1 MKAQEE
7 RRVLR
12 LKVVTAAQID
22 ALICVL
28 QVLRSHNVTA
38 RRVMA
43 QHVGIR
49 GPAAAEMFEIEIEV
63 SPSDV
68 APEALRVIAA
78 KINQLSVVLA
88 VVVGE

>member
-1 MKAQEE
+1 M
-7 RRVLR
+7 LR

-28 QVLRSHNVTA
+28 QLLQSLHVTP

-43 QHVGIR
+43 QHLAIR
-49 GPAAAEMFEIEIEV
+49 GPAATEVFEIEIEV
-63 SPSDV
+63 SASDV
-68 APEALRVIAA
+68 TPEALRIIAA
-78 KINQLSVVLA
+78 KINQLSIVLA

>member
-1 MKAQEE
+1 M
-7 RRVLR
+7 LR
-12 LKVVTAAQID
+12 LKVVTAAEID

-28 QVLRSHNVTA
+28 RLLQSHHVTL

-43 QHVGIR
+43 QNLAIR
-49 GPAAAEMFEIEIEV
+49 GSSATEIFEIEIEL
-63 SPSDV
+63 SASDV
-68 APEALRVIAA
+68 TPEALRVIAA

>member
-1 MKAQEE
+1 M
-7 RRVLR
+7 LR
-12 LKVVTAAQID
+12 LKVVTAAEID

-28 QVLRSHNVTA
+28 HLLQSHHVTL

-43 QHVGIR
+43 QHLAIR
-49 GPAAAEMFEIEIEV
+49 GSAASEVFEIEIEL
-63 SPSDV
+63 SASDV
-68 APEALRVIAA
+68 TPEALRLIAA